1 MKSDCRPTMSG
12 QTKRHTI
19 SIRPAPSSR
28 VAATSHSLCFLLPCS
43 GRDLATSRFT
53 IASPH
58 GDFCAAAPPSTVCRS
73 VVARLVIE
81 HVTST
86 QARRKAIHTSCAVP
100 EAKRDGAVE
109 DTRQIL
115 VGTMR
120 ATAGGAS
127 LRQSWML
134 LRMLLLL
141 RLLLRVEVNSSSDLS
156 DSCPRT
162 L

>member
-28 VAATSHSLCFLLPCS
+28 VAATSHSASALCFLLPCI

-86 QARRKAIHTSCAVP
+86 QARRKARHTSCAVP

-115 VGTMR
+115 VQVGVLLQVVR
-120 ATAGGAS
+120 RCVRVGCCFECCCCCGCCCA
-127 LRQSWML
+127 LR
-134 LRMLLLL
+134 
-141 RLLLRVEVNSSSDLS
+141 
-156 DSCPRT
+156 
-162 L
+162 